1 MGEVEIHEA
10 TGELIIHSIFV
21 IYGDA
26 ATAELATRIATDI
39 SMHWNA
45 PAAAV
50 VVHGK
55 SYNIRFEIKGI
66 YEPRLSPETVWY
78 NDNPRMNYF
87 RIEDFLMGN
96 ISYVDGIGSN
106 TGCFQ
111 TANLLQTSTTA
122 AHEYGHTLG
131 LVHPTVT
138 DIRGGREAAIMYP
151 RGTICDPQLQY
162 DPRAKPSEYGGFLDP
177 KFRKVTLDDIRNLHL
192 HKLDFNETGFAP
204 LGEFSSFFHQK
215 ETPEFSGPQ

>member
-1 MGEVEIHEA
+1 MGEAEIHEA
-10 TGELIIHSIFV
+10 TGELIIHSTFV

-26 ATAELATRIATDI
+26 ATDELAKRIASDI
-39 SMHWNA
+39 SMHWNE

-50 VVHGK
+50 VIHGK
-55 SYNIRFEIKGI
+55 LYNIRFNIDGVH
-66 YEPRLSPETVWY
+66 EPRLTPETVWY

-87 RIEDFLMGN
+87 RIEDALLGN

-131 LVHPTVT
+131 LVHPSIT
-138 DIRGGREAAIMYP
+138 DIRGGLEPSIMYP
-151 RGTICDPQLQY
+151 RGTLCDAHLQY
-162 DPRAKPSEYGGFLDP
+162 DPRARPSEYGGFLDP
-177 KFRKVTLDDIRNLHL
+177 KFRRVTLDDIKILSL
-192 HKLDFNETGFAP
+192 HKLRFDHRGFAQ

-215 ETPEFSGPQ
+215 ETPDISGA